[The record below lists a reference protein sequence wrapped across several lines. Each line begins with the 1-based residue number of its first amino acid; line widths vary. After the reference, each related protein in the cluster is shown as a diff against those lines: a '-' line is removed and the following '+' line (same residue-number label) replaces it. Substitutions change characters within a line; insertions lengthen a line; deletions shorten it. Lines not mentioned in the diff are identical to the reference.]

1 MWEDQIIFAHPVFL
15 GKRAVAEQWISQE
28 EWVASDG
35 RLAKYR
41 LILNPST
48 FKACIVLIYPLALFS
63 DCCCYKEWKNNLVWC
78 KQLHS
83 NLPCWAACAFSALIS
98 VAVHLRWWEALD
110 ADWRSH
116 GWRKWRWPGHRGKCA
131 IKNQVKSCK
140 MIEGNLS
147 LMRLGYLIQF
157 WFAMPVYQLKA
168 EFFFFTCTP
177 IRDNNMDT
185 FLVVSLIACKT
196 YGLAEKT
203 FILFMLLKTLAY
215 CRLCRST
222 ALLQIF
228 CALELYEI
236 LYLNFF
242 TLMLDQ
248 HLFCV

>member
-1 MWEDQIIFAHPVFL
+1 MGGSNNICAS
-15 GKRAVAEQWISQE
+15 GAVAEQWISQE

-168 EFFFFTCTP
+168 EFFFLLVHRFEIITWTCFGCFF
-177 IRDNNMDT
+177 D
-185 FLVVSLIACKT
+185 SLQNVRISGEDFYSLHANENS
-196 YGLAEKT
+196 G
-203 FILFMLLKTLAY
+203 IL
-215 CRLCRST
+215 
-222 ALLQIF
+222 
-228 CALELYEI
+228 
-236 LYLNFF
+236 
-242 TLMLDQ
+242 
-248 HLFCV
+248 